1 MSKKQAQ
8 GLPLS
13 ISQNFLTSKRT
24 IERLVRPACLTK
36 HDTVLEIGAG
46 KGHITRCLAQY
57 SGSVIAYELDPALA
71 ARLKGRLPE
80 NVRLYCADF
89 LTAPLPRT
97 PYKVFANI
105 PFSRT
110 TEILR
115 KLTAAPRAAQNP
127 PGGLWLLVEKGA
139 AKRFCGLPR
148 PSRSSLLLRPFWEAK
163 IVDYLRRED
172 FHPAPRVDTVLL
184 QLICKSQP
192 DLPYSQY
199 NAYHK
204 FITHCL
210 RYGPYG
216 PRALLTK
223 RQAAT
228 ALRLAG
234 LPPLPASGDM
244 LYIQWLCLF
253 RAWLQYGSKN
263 Y

>member
-24 IERLVRPACLTK
+24 IERLVRHACLTK

-139 AKRFCGLPR
+139 AAPQPEFPAAQAFLGSENCRLPAAGGFS
-148 PSRSSLLLRPFWEAK
+148 PS
-163 IVDYLRRED
+163 
-172 FHPAPRVDTVLL
+172 APRRHGPSSAYL
-184 QLICKSQP
+184 QIAAGPALFPIQR
-192 DLPYSQY
+192 LP
-199 NAYHK
+199 
-204 FITHCL
+204 
-210 RYGPYG
+210 
-216 PRALLTK
+216 
-223 RQAAT
+223 
-228 ALRLAG
+228 
-234 LPPLPASGDM
+234 
-244 LYIQWLCLF
+244 
-253 RAWLQYGSKN
+253 
-263 Y
+263 